1 LVAAN
6 VSAGKID
13 GETLG
18 YCKARNYFSVM
29 AAGNPSNPTKASSIY
44 EFSAND
50 IDGNL
55 VTLDKYKGHVCIIV
69 NVASK

>member
-1 LVAAN
+1 LVSA
-6 VSAGKID
+6 SFCAGKIN
-13 GETLG
+13 GETLS

-29 AAGNPSNPTKASSIY
+29 ASENPSNPERASSIY